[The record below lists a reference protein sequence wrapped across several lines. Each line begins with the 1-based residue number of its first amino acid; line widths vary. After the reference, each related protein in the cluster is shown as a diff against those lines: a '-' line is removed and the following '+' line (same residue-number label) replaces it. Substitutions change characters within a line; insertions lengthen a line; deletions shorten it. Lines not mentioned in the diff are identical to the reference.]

1 MLLLRR
7 RLVLPLVID
16 LILCRLSVGMAWNDW
31 EALLQTLES
40 GGRITSYVECVV
52 NEETEEN

>member
-31 EALLQTLES
+31 EALLQTSES
-40 GGRITSYVECVV
+40 GGGSRLT
-52 NEETEEN
+52 